1 VPLDSYFQGQLYDW
15 LMPIGDRIRQ
25 ARIKAGMR
33 NQQMLADAI
42 GVSVQSISQWETGT
56 TTPTRANESKL
67 AEVLGV
73 SQIWLSSGRYDSDP
87 ERANVVERAMKQ
99 VPLVNRV
106 TAGRWTDSGPPEF
119 PVDTIFLDPTIRCIG
134 PSFALEVDG
143 ESMEPEFQTG
153 DIVIID
159 TGVEPLP
166 GDFVVAATD
175 DNQGTFKK
183 YRPRNV
189 GPKGERVIDLV
200 PLNQDYPIL
209 TLSEQNPGR
218 IVGTM
223 VEHRRF
229 RRRRPSLS

>member
-1 VPLDSYFQGQLYDW
+1 
-15 LMPIGDRIRQ
+15 
-25 ARIKAGMR
+25 
-33 NQQMLADAI
+33 
-42 GVSVQSISQWETGT
+42 
-56 TTPTRANESKL
+56 
-67 AEVLGV
+67 
-73 SQIWLSSGRYDSDP
+73 
-87 ERANVVERAMKQ
+87 MKQ

-229 RRRRPSLS
+229 RPKTAKPILMSEGYFITVGFVLETLGLGLVRSPPIAVISVAAVLAVARACSL